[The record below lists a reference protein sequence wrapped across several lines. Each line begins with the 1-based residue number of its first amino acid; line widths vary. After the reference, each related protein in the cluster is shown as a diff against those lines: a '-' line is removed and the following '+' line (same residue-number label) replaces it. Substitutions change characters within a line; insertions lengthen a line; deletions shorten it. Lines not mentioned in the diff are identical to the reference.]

1 MNPRHTLPPSTSRTH
16 DCDCDRAARRALC
29 APRPRASLTAR
40 LALALFVLATLGI
53 AADAGAGIP
62 LVKPPAWRSTDTDYS
77 TGAAL
82 IDVDGDGFLDLVT
95 ANGNDMARQPV
106 RVYHNAGGML
116 ETIASWSSADIGYNC
131 HLDAAD
137 FDADGDIDVAVA
149 LLGNPGTPQRDKIYE
164 NVGGVLS
171 TTAAWTSGDL
181 DNSFDLAWGDADGD
195 GDLDLAVA
203 CGESYTQVP
212 QRSKIY
218 RNDGGVIASTATWF
232 TTPIAYTLDVAWGD
246 VDNDGDLD
254 LACGNEFGP
263 NRIYLN
269 DGDGIDSVAAWVSA
283 DSYNTLQIDWGDVD
297 GDGWL
302 DLAVADNAQLGGAS
316 RVAIYRNTGGTLT
329 TLPVWVSADAKT
341 YASAVAFADVDNDGD
356 EDLASGG
363 WWEPAIVYENV
374 GGALETTPSFSWTF
388 NNPTKELVVESV
400 VWGDLD
406 NSGSTSAAA
415 ELHDGDGVRRAFY
428 LDHSPLRG
436 IDAVRVDGVALA
448 ADAYCCD
455 LVEGWIA
462 LAAAPP
468 AGTGNVSVDYVYST
482 HLDLVVTNW
491 HAASENVAFANDP
504 ATAVASGGAAAHGF
518 GLVNAPNP
526 FARET
531 RVEFRVP
538 AAGRVSVHVFDVTG
552 RVVSALFDGDAP
564 AGPHEL
570 AWSGADARGRQVAP
584 GVYFCRIESAGASEV
599 RRMTVVR

>member
-1 MNPRHTLPPSTSRTH
+1 MNPRHQQSTPRSSNPFRVLTLP
-16 DCDCDRAARRALC
+16 RR
-29 APRPRASLTAR
+29 RQRRHHRFS
-40 LALALFVLATLGI
+40 LATASALLAALVI
-53 AADAGAGIP
+53 AAEAGAIVP
-62 LVKPPAWRSTDTDYS
+62 LVKPPAWRSTDSDYS

-82 IDVDGDGFLDLVT
+82 IDLDGDGFLDLVT

-131 HLDAAD
+131 HLDAGD
-137 FDADGDIDVAVA
+137 WDGDGDLDVAVA

-218 RNDGGVIASTATWF
+218 RNNNGVIETTATWF
-232 TTPIAYTLDVAWGD
+232 TSPVAYTLDVAWGD

-269 DGDGIDSVAAWVSA
+269 NGGGVDSVAAWVSA
-283 DSYNTLQIDWGDVD
+283 DAQNTIQIDWGDVD

-302 DLAVADNAQLGGAS
+302 DLAVADNAQLGGVS
-316 RVAIYRNTGGTLT
+316 RVAIYRNTGGTLS
-329 TLPVWVSADAKT
+329 TLPTWISADAKT

-363 WWEPAIVYENV
+363 WWEPVIVYENI
-374 GGALETTPSFSWTF
+374 GGVLETTPSFSWTF

-406 NSGSTSAAA
+406 NSGSTTVDA
-415 ELHDGDGVRRAFY
+415 ELHDGNGARKVFY
-428 LDHSPLRG
+428 LVNAPLRS
-436 IDAVRVDGVALA
+436 IDAVRVDGSALA
-448 ADAYCCD
+448 PGSFSYD
-455 LVEGWIA
+455 LVEGWVA
-462 LAAAPP
+462 LGEAP
-468 AGTGNVSVDYVYST
+468 ATGEGNVSIDYVHSA

-491 HAASENVAFANDP
+491 HAPSENLAFLNDP
-504 ATAVASGGAAAHGF
+504 ATSVASSETAPRGF
-518 GLVNAPNP
+518 DLMNAPNP
-526 FARET
+526 FVRDT
-531 RVEFRVP
+531 RLEFRVATP
-538 AAGRVSVHVFDVTG
+538 GPVSVTVFDVSGRVVRALYDGAAAAGR
-552 RVVSALFDGDAP
+552 
-564 AGPHEL
+564 HEL
-570 AWSGADARGRQVAP
+570 AWNGADERGRAVAP
-584 GVYFCRIESAGASEV
+584 GTYFCRVEALGASEV
-599 RRMTVVR
+599 RRMTLVR